1 MTDTDETG
9 AVGVVDPETEE
20 EPLEEGATEGML
32 TETPFTLVSGRIH
45 GDSGR
50 TYCSAAEALCS
61 LSSSRDLVG
70 GARGEDAL
78 SS

>member
-1 MTDTDETG
+1 MTDTDEVG
-9 AVGVVDPETEE
+9 AVGVTDPETEA

-32 TETPFTLVSGRIH
+32 TETPFTLVSGRIY
-45 GDSGR
+45 GDNGR
-50 TYCSAAEALCS
+50 TYCSATETLGS
-61 LSSSRDLVG
+61 LSSSRDLIG